1 MLMRTNAI
9 RLSQKEQALLRR
21 QAIRLRQ
28 AGKSNSEVGDILGV
42 HTKTV
47 GRWWTAYRQVGEQLF
62 ETGKRGRRKGAQR
75 RLTAVQEREVQR
87 LISDKMPDQLKLPF
101 ALWTRGAVSELIE
114 QKYGVKLP
122 VRTMGEY
129 LHRWGYTPQKPQKRA
144 YEQKDAA
151 VSGWLQETYPK
162 IVAQAKQE
170 GAEIFWGDQTGVNAQ
185 PNVARGYAP
194 RGRTPVVKQMAKQ
207 FSLSMMSAVT
217 NRGTVR
223 FFIYKGALNVK
234 LLVQFCRRLI
244 TSAQGRKVYLI
255 LDNLPVHHAKV
266 FCSWVEE
273 RAEQI
278 TVFYLPSYSPQ
289 LNPDEQLNRDL
300 KGTLSRKP
308 SPRDQKQLHKN
319 LLSHLRSLQKLPTR
333 VQGYFRTTHTAYAS

>member
-1 MLMRTNAI
+1 MRTDAI

-28 AGKSNSEVGDILGV
+28 GGKGNGEVGEILGV
-42 HTKTV
+42 HSKTV
-47 GRWWTAYRQVGEQLF
+47 GAWWTAYRRVGEQLF
-62 ETGKRGRRKGAQR
+62 AIGKRGRQKGTQR
-75 RLTAVQEREVQR
+75 RLTAEQERTVQR
-87 LISDKMPDQLKLPF
+87 MIADKMPDQLKLPF
-101 ALWTRGAVSELIE
+101 ALWTRAAVSELIE

-129 LHRWGYTPQKPQKRA
+129 LYRWGYTPQKPQKRA

-151 VSGWLQETYPK
+151 VSAWLQETYPK

-170 GAEIFWGDQTGVNAQ
+170 GAEIYWGDQTGVNAQ
-185 PNVARGYAP
+185 PNVARGYAL
-194 RGRTPVVKQMAKQ
+194 RGHTPVVKQMAKQ

-244 TSAQGRKVYLI
+244 ASAQGRKVYLI
-255 LDNLPVHHAKV
+255 LDNLPVHHARV
-266 FCSWVEE
+266 FRTWVEE
-273 RAEQI
+273 RNEQFA
-278 TVFYLPSYSPQ
+278 VFYLPSYSPQ
-289 LNPDEQLNRDL
+289 LNPDEHLNRDL

-308 SPRDQKQLHKN
+308 APRDQKQLHKSV
-319 LLSHLRSLQKLPTR
+319 LSHLRSLQKLPAR
-333 VQGYFRTTHTAYAS
+333 VQGYFRTTLTAYAS